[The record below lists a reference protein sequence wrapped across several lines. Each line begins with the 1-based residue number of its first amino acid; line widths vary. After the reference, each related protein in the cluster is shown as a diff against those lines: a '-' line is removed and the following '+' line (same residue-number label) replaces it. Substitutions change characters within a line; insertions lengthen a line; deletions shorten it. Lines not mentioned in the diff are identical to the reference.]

1 MSATDT
7 LLGLLPATTRANL
20 MLRAFGVVKIPL
32 LGFVSPRI
40 THIDNRTVVVRIPLN
55 WRTRNHLGSMY
66 FGVLA
71 AGADT
76 AGGFL
81 AVQRIQDQKARVDLV
96 FKDFRAWFLRR
107 ATGDVDF
114 RCDVGA
120 EIGDLVD
127 AAIISGERHEM
138 VVPVLATVPSE
149 DPNTPVARF
158 ELTLSLRRR
167 EQK

>member
-1 MSATDT
+1 MSTTDT
-7 LLGLLPATTRANL
+7 LLGLLPAVTRANL
-20 MLRAFGVVKIPL
+20 LLRAFGAAKIPM
-32 LGFVSPRI
+32 LGFVGPRI
-40 THIDNRTVVVRIPLN
+40 LHIDDRSVVIRIPLN

-81 AVQRIQDQKARVDLV
+81 AVQRIHDKKARVDLV
-96 FKDFRAWFLRR
+96 FKDFRAEFLRR

-120 EIGDLVD
+120 EIGALVD
-127 AAIISGERHEM
+127 AAIASDSRHEL
-138 VVPVLATVPSE
+138 VVPIVATVPSE
-149 DPNTPVARF
+149 DPDVPVARF
-158 ELTLSLRRR
+158 ELTLSLRQRKRR
-167 EQK
+167 